1 MGSTARGWGFLTVTP
16 PGKRAPLDGPQQPPG
31 GTGWRLVAAVVA
43 LPVLA
48 PAGSAAMAVDRFRPG
63 GGSGEKT
70 HEVPCAGVLRL
81 GRAALPET
89 GEFAGPCTERQS
101 RQTLEYH
108 AAFRMP
114 GPMSATDRH
123 TPVRRLRRR
132 TRRAVHRARISVSMW
147 ISRPAPGTAG
157 RPAPTR

>member
-1 MGSTARGWGFLTVTP
+1 MGGTARGWGFLTVTP

-114 GPMSATDRH
+114 GAD
-123 TPVRRLRRR
+123 VRD
-132 TRRAVHRARISVSMW
+132 
-147 ISRPAPGTAG
+147 
-157 RPAPTR
+157 

>member
-1 MGSTARGWGFLTVTP
+1 MADMIRPVHGKHGTGVGFHDGHAAGEEGTAGRAAATAGS
-16 PGKRAPLDGPQQPPG
+16 
-31 GTGWRLVAAVVA
+31 TGWRLVAAVVA

-63 GGSGEKT
+63 GGCGEKT

-101 RQTLEYH
+101 RQPLEYH

-114 GPMSATDRH
+114 GAD
-123 TPVRRLRRR
+123 VRD
-132 TRRAVHRARISVSMW
+132 
-147 ISRPAPGTAG
+147 
-157 RPAPTR
+157 